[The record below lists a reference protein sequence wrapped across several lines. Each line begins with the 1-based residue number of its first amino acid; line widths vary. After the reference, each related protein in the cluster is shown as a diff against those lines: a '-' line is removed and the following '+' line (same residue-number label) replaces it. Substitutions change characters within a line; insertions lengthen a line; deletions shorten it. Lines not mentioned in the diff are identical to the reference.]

1 MSGLLKNITIFFLSF
16 FLIACGGGS
25 SDSGSGT
32 DTTASTSA
40 GSTSTTT
47 TPPET
52 TVTDSEGNEFAGTYV
67 GTADLILI
75 ILGVSTPASRPIT
88 IVIDEGGGVVITG
101 ADQSVSGSLSG
112 NRLSASIPV
121 AVSEDGIS
129 CSGNVGI
136 TGKIGNGLIVGDV
149 TGSVPCNVGPASLRG
164 TFTAS

>member
-1 MSGLLKNITIFFLSF
+1 MSGMFRNIIIFSLSF
-16 FLIACGGGS
+16 LLIACGGGS

-32 DTTASTSA
+32 DTTASTSTGSSGA
-40 GSTSTTT
+40 TTGSTDA
-47 TPPET
+47 

-112 NRLSASIPV
+112 NRIVASIPV
-121 AVSEDGIS
+121 AVSQDGIS
-129 CSGNVGI
+129 CSGRVGL
-136 TGKIGNGLIVGDV
+136 TGKIGNGLIAGDV
-149 TGSVPCNVGPASLRG
+149 DGTVPCNVGPASVRG
-164 TFTAS
+164 AYTAS